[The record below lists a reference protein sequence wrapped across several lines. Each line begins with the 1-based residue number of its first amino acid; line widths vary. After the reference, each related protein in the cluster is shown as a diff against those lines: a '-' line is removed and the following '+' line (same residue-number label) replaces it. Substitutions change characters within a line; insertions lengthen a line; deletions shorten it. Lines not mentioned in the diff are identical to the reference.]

1 MSLQLTNTQAGDDSD
16 GKVWGHI
23 EGTNIFIV
31 LGGAT
36 LTAAAIL
43 ALTKHHYSLPL
54 AITLGSIP
62 FVLSL
67 FYVLCLRQGKP
78 KSYDSDLLD
87 TLINGTGWQ
96 PDLLTQRPNPITH
109 NEISERLVYK

>member
-36 LTAAAIL
+36 LTAASIL
-43 ALTKHHYSLPL
+43 ALTKHHFSLTF
-54 AITLGSIP
+54 AIALGSIP
-62 FVLSL
+62 FVFSL
-67 FYVLCLRQGKP
+67 VYVFCLRQGKP
-78 KSYDSDLLD
+78 KSYDTDLID

-96 PDLLTQRPNPITH
+96 PDFSTQRPNPITH
-109 NEISERLVYK
+109 HESSKRLVCK